1 MQRFKT
7 FIIFYLLILI
17 IWFGSNM
24 ALASDNLE
32 NGIKLFNERKFPEA
46 KQLFESI
53 LKSDEKN
60 DTAAFYVG
68 RISLMQDDYEAAID
82 WLKKAVE
89 MNPDHSDYH
98 LWLGHA
104 YGIKAQR
111 ASIFKKPGAAKN
123 VKKQYEKAVA
133 LDPENLQAR
142 FGLLQFHMMAPG
154 IMGGDKDEGRAQ
166 AEEIQ
171 KRDAL
176 MGHQAMGLIYEM
188 DEKLDLAEKEYQSMV
203 AAKPD
208 SLNLQYRLGFF
219 FKRTKQY
226 DKAKDVF
233 EKIIAQKTD
242 EATAYFQL
250 GQISAE
256 SGQNLEAAETM
267 MQKYFGNEQSEN
279 KRRLGYGH
287 FVLGQIYQKGGKNDQ
302 ARTEY
307 EQALKLNPD
316 LNQAEDALKELK
328 K

>member
-1 MQRFKT
+1 MQR
-7 FIIFYLLILI
+7 INGLVILSLLILLTMS
-17 IWFGSNM
+17 GST
-24 ALASDNLE
+24 AVLPDDSLE
-32 NGIKLFNERKFPEA
+32 KGIKLFNARKFPEA
-46 KQLFESI
+46 RQMFESI
-53 LKSDEKN
+53 LKSNEKN

-89 MNPDHSDYH
+89 MNPDQSDYH

-171 KRDAL
+171 KRDSL

-219 FKRTKQY
+219 FKRTKKY
-226 DKAKDVF
+226 DKATDVF
-233 EKIIAQKTD
+233 EKIIAQKPG
-242 EATAYFQL
+242 ESTAYFQI

-256 SGQNLEAAETM
+256 TGEGLESAESM
-267 MQKYFGNEQSEN
+267 MKKYFETEPAEN
-279 KRRLGYGH
+279 KMRLGYGH
-287 FVLGQIYQKGGKNDQ
+287 FVLGQIYQKGGRIDE
-302 ARTEY
+302 ARAEF
-307 EQALKLNPD
+307 EQALQLNLKLK
-316 LNQAEDALKELK
+316 QAEEALKELK